1 MDYFNKPLA
10 ERMDDNKNENEEPK
24 EESKEN
30 SEGMFDS
37 LSKSFNNT
45 VDDLKSKDASTSA
58 SEFVNSN
65 TIVTKFVFLILVL
78 V

>member
-10 ERMDDNKNENEEPK
+10 ERMDDNKNENEEPNEEPN
-24 EESKEN
+24 EESKEKG
-30 SEGMFDS
+30 EGMFDS

-58 SEFVNSN
+58 TEFVNSN
-65 TIVTKFVFLILVL
+65 TIVTKLSAK
-78 V
+78 